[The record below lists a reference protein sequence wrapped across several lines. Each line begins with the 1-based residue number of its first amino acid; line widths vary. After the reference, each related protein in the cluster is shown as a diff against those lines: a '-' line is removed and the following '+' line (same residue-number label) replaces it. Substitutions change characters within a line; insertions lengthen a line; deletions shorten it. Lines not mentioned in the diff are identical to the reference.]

1 MRRVTLPVIL
11 CLFVS
16 ISSAE
21 YATQTDWSG
30 GAGVPGPVPEWGDTY
45 DTSCSIDNPVGL
57 LALTQHALS
66 NPVKTF
72 VDTHF
77 PYPRSVY
84 AEDVDGDGDIDVL
97 GAAEGPGDI
106 SWWENSDGTGTSW
119 TEHLVDGG
127 FSGAYSVYAT
137 DVDDDDDIDVLGA
150 AIYADEISWWENTDG
165 VGTSWTK
172 HIVGWNCSG
181 AASVYAT
188 DVDGDGDIDV
198 IGSAAFDGEIIWWEN
213 FDGIGITWI
222 KHTIDENSNDCRS
235 VYSADVDGDGD
246 ADVLGAVTDNN
257 EIIWWENSDG
267 IGSVWIGHQIDGDV
281 RWASSVYAC
290 DVDGDADIDVLGT
303 ASNAHDVIWWENTDG
318 AGTVWIKHLVD
329 GDFGLPNSVYATD
342 VDGDGDI
349 DVLAAASAVYVNMSW
364 WENTNSIGTS
374 WTEHPIDK
382 DFPQAT
388 SVYASDID
396 GDGDTDVLGASLYD
410 HDVAWWSVI
419 GYAEEGILESSILD
433 AGNVDIW
440 ELFESSYQLPPS
452 TSIGFQFR
460 SSSDPG
466 NMGVWSDTIFSD
478 YTPLQGILVD
488 STRYLQYRT
497 ILLSSYALNSPT
509 LEEIA
514 FSYSTCTG
522 INESS
527 SGGDEFP
534 ALSPASN
541 PCHNHLALRICVL
554 EPALVEL
561 QVFDITGRVVARI
574 QEELQEG
581 LHVLYFYE
589 LGSGVYTCVM
599 RSGDLMVPVR
609 VVLLR

>member
-1 MRRVTLPVIL
+1 VRIVTLSVIL
-11 CLFVS
+11 YLFVS

-45 DTSCSIDNPVGL
+45 DTSCSIDNPTGL

-97 GAAEGPGDI
+97 SAAEGPGDI
-106 SWWENSDGTGTSW
+106 TWWENSDGTGTSW
-119 TEHLVDGG
+119 TEHLVDGD

-137 DVDDDDDIDVLGA
+137 DVDGDDDIDVLGA
-150 AIYADEISWWENTDG
+150 AIDADEITWWENTDG
-165 VGTSWTK
+165 TGTTWTE
-172 HIVGWNCSG
+172 HLVDWNCNG

-188 DVDGDGDIDV
+188 DVDGDGDTDV
-198 IGSAAFDGEIIWWEN
+198 IGAAAFDDDIIWWRNLDGVGTVWMKYIVDGN
-213 FDGIGITWI
+213 FD
-222 KHTIDENSNDCRS
+222 DCRS
-235 VYSADVDGDGD
+235 VYATDVDGDGD
-246 ADVLGAVTDNN
+246 TDLLGAATYDND
-257 EIIWWENSDG
+257 ITWWENTDG
-267 IGSVWIGHQIDGDV
+267 VGSTWTEHLVDGDV
-281 RWASSVYAC
+281 SWASSVYAT
-290 DVDGDADIDVLGT
+290 DVDGDGDTDVLGT
-303 ASNAHDVIWWENTDG
+303 ASNDHDVIWWENTDG
-318 AGTVWIKHLVD
+318 AGTDWTKHLVD

-364 WENTNSIGTS
+364 WENTDSIGTS

-396 GDGDTDVLGASLYD
+396 GDGDTDVLGTSLYD

-433 AGNVDIW
+433 AGNVDVW

-460 SSSDPG
+460 SSIDPY
-466 NMGVWSDTIFSD
+466 NMGVWSDTVFSD
-478 YTPLQGILVD
+478 YILLQGILAD

-497 ILLSSYALNSPT
+497 VHLSTNALNSPV
-509 LEEIA
+509 LEEVTV
-514 FSYSTCTG
+514 SYSTGTG
-522 INESS
+522 INEGY
-527 SGGDEFP
+527 SGIDEVPDF
-534 ALSPASN
+534 SPVSN
-541 PCHNHLALRICVL
+541 PCHNLLSLLGCMN
-554 EPALVEL
+554 EPALVEY
-561 QVFDITGRVVARI
+561 QVFDITGRLVAEV
-574 QEELQEG
+574 QEEFQEG
-581 LHVLYFYE
+581 VHTVNFDRVTSQHQIGLYY
-589 LGSGVYTCVM
+589 SGK
-599 RSGDLMVPVR
+599 
-609 VVLLR
+609 